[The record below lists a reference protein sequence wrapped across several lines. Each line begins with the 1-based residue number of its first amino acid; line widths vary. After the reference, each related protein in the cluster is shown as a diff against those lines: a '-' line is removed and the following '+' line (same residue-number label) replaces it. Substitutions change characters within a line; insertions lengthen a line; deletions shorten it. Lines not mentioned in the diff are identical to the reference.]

1 MEIRQTYCIQMAV
14 ADNEYSN
21 ASLSTADYKATAPG
35 LLAPRLQVSKGSDT
49 KTNGCALI
57 ERPTVDWDFHNSYRV
72 SVAKGIDP
80 ILSLPI

>member
-1 MEIRQTYCIQMAV
+1 MLCM
-14 ADNEYSN
+14 
-21 ASLSTADYKATAPG
+21 PW
-35 LLAPRLQVSKGSDT
+35 LQVSKGSDT